1 MAEYDDYDE
10 HEEPRVDPDPDVR
23 ESFRGFIRSVP
34 DLTTTSKGHPK
45 FYAKVG
51 QKHWRFEPDGTYTR
65 LPNTYHD
72 FVAYKGVAVR
82 AYKKLQQGD
91 HFIAEGRLEEYVS
104 SRTGETKKRFTATG
118 FGHDPAYTRYEV
130 DRTPRR
136 DAAERDAAERA
147 PAERTP
153 AEAETPSRETP
164 EKRRPAADR
173 ERPAFSPPEYR
184 PDRQSP
190 AMGL

>member
-1 MAEYDDYDE
+1 MAE
-10 HEEPRVDPDPDVR
+10 HEQHDEPRPDPDPDVR
-23 ESFRGFIRSVP
+23 QSFKGFIRSVP
-34 DLTTTSKGHPK
+34 ELGTTKKGHAK

-51 QKHWRFEPDGTYTR
+51 QQHWLFEPNGTYTR

-72 FVAYKGVAVR
+72 LVAYKGVAVR
-82 AYKKLQQGD
+82 AYKAYQQGD
-91 HFIAEGRLEEYVS
+91 HFIAEGRLEDYVS

-118 FGHDPAYTRYEV
+118 FGHDMAYTRYEV

-136 DAAERDAAERA
+136 DAAERDAVERA
-147 PAERTP
+147 PAERAP
-153 AEAETPSRETP
+153 AEAETPSREVA

-173 ERPAFSPPEYR
+173 EASAFGPPEHR